1 MQIARTCA
9 GCRVQGAGS
18 RVQGAGCRVQG
29 AECRVQGPPWCRSLA
44 PSPSPA
50 WSTKGRLQVTGYRVQ
65 GTVGAHQAHHPATCR
80 LVQTLTLTLTLTHQ
94 AHHPAT
100 CRLVHKRRSESADV
114 VQRAPGSGLGLQ
126 GSGIGL
132 GIGLQGKGVGVGGA
146 SGFEPG
152 SRIGVGLG
160 LGL

>member
-29 AECRVQGPPWCRSLA
+29 AGCRVQGPPWCRSLA

-65 GTVGAHQAHHPATCR
+65 GTVGA
-80 LVQTLTLTLTLTHQ
+80 HQ